1 MSTEI
6 VRRRAIIHGAV
17 QGVFFRDSLRRAAIE
32 RGVAGSAV
40 NRADGSVEAV
50 LEGPADAVSSL
61 LELCRTGPP
70 AARVD
75 RIEVGEEEP
84 RGASGFR
91 TG

>member
-1 MSTEI
+1 MSAEI
-6 VRRRAIIHGAV
+6 LRRRAIIHGAV

-75 RIEVGEEEP
+75 RVEVSEEDP
-84 RGASGFR
+84 QGASGFR

>member
-1 MSTEI
+1 MSAEV

-17 QGVFFRDSLRRAAIE
+17 QGVFFRDSLRRAALE

-50 LEGPADAVSSL
+50 LEGPAEAVSSL

-75 RIEVGEEEP
+75 RVEVSEEDP
-84 RGASGFR
+84 RGSSGFR

>member
-1 MSTEI
+1 MNAEV
-6 VRRRAIIHGAV
+6 VRRRAVIHGAV
-17 QGVFFRDSLRRAAIE
+17 QGVFFRDSLRRAAIA

-40 NRADGSVEAV
+40 NRADGCVEAV

-61 LELCRTGPP
+61 LELCRSGPP

-75 RIEVGEEEP
+75 RVEVSEEEP
-84 RGASGFR
+84 RGAGGFR

>member
-1 MSTEI
+1 MSAEI
-6 VRRRAIIHGAV
+6 LRRRAIIHGAV

-32 RGVAGSAV
+32 RGVVGSAV

-75 RIEVGEEEP
+75 RVEVSEEDP

>member
-1 MSTEI
+1 MI
-6 VRRRAIIHGAV
+6 RRKAIIHGAV

-50 LEGPADAVSSL
+50 LEGPADAVASL

-70 AARVD
+70 GARVE
-75 RIEVGEEEP
+75 RVEVSREDPQGV
-84 RGASGFR
+84 SGFR